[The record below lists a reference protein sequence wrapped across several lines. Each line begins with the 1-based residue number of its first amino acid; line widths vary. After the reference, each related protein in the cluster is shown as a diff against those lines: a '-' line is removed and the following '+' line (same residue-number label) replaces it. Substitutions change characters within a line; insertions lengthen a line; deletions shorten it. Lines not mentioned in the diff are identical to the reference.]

1 MGAALRMESKGTC
14 SRRKCTGSTTRSIA
28 GPGAAARTGL
38 VLSFV
43 DLERPTAEVHA
54 VERLHRARCI
64 RTRHF
69 DEPEATRL
77 PRVAVIDQGK
87 LLYRAV
93 RSEKIANRIFG
104 GREGKIAN
112 I

>member
-1 MGAALRMESKGTC
+1 MDSEC
-14 SRRKCTGSTTRSIA
+14 SRRKCPGSTIRSIA
-28 GPGAAARTGL
+28 RSAAAARAGL

-69 DEPEATRL
+69 DEPEATWL
-77 PRVAVIDQGK
+77 PGVTITDQGN

-93 RSEKIANRIFG
+93 RSEKVANRFFG
-104 GREGKIAN
+104 GREGKIAD